1 MHVTMVTLCMTISGS
16 YSYNSMVRSYIGMHE
31 GSLLRMYILSM
42 HACHIIRIYSCIHAG
57 ASIDGCIT
65 ISKPCHIKLSA
76 W

>member
-42 HACHIIRIYSCIHAG
+42 HACHIIRIYVA
-57 ASIDGCIT
+57 ASMLVIDGCIT